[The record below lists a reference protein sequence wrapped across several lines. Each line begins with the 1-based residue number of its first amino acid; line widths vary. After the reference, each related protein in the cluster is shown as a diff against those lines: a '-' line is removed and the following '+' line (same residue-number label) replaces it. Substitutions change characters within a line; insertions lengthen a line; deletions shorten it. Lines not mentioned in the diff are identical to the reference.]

1 MQIEIDN
8 FLELNNDK
16 VVILDWLPLTVSK
29 YFDMCDMK
37 ILLDIPYEVRKQRA
51 IKRDSIIEEAFDLR
65 ENASINFDESTFD
78 YVLKTN
84 NKEQIRRMVKS
95 L

>member
-1 MQIEIDN
+1 M
-8 FLELNNDK
+8 
-16 VVILDWLPLTVSK
+16 
-29 YFDMCDMK
+29 
-37 ILLDIPYEVRKQRA
+37 KQRT
-51 IKRDSIIEEAFDLR
+51 IKRDSITEETFDLR

-84 NKEQIRRMVKS
+84 DKEQIRRMVKS